1 MAKPADIQRH
11 PAAGGKVCAR
21 ISGLQENIA
30 IGRVDRSREYWQQQQ
45 QAHVE
50 HTLRQLLGTLPR
62 RAPSTTSAADE
73 ARPFR
78 ALPHAI
84 ILEMLDFLPRH
95 RIGNDVPR
103 LHQLVRQ
110 AFTERARHQARDHV
124 GTRHGDD
131 EREKKIRQNNFE
143 TNAHRGLFFSDRG
156 PLILL

>member
-1 MAKPADIQRH
+1 MFDI
-11 PAAGGKVCAR
+11 PGLDGIAYTAR
-21 ISGLQENIA
+21 IGN
-30 IGRVDRSREYWQQQQ
+30 
-45 QAHVE
+45 
-50 HTLRQLLGTLPR
+50 
-62 RAPSTTSAADE
+62 E
-73 ARPFR
+73 AG
-78 ALPHAI
+78 